1 MSTVHAVPLAAVL
14 FDRDGTLVADVPY
27 NGDPGR
33 VRLLPGAAEAVA
45 LARSAGLATGVVSNQ
60 SGIGRGLLSTAQVQ
74 RVNARAD
81 ALLGGLDTWLFCP
94 HAPDAGCDC
103 RKPRPGLILAAAA
116 RLGVPPAACL
126 VIGDIATD
134 VLAAQAAGAR
144 AVLVPNAATAP
155 EETTRFAAVTAPDIH
170 TAVRDALRAD
180 GRDALRAHGRDA
192 LRAHGR
198 LTPGQCSTWGGGPAT
213 ATPEPPTGGPSPGRR
228 SSPDEGPATEIP
240 ASLDGCPAPGRRSS
254 RAGGPGAGTPAA
266 LDGRPAPGRC
276 SSRDEGP
283 GAALSAAPEA
293 CPTPGWRPSREG
305 RPVAATSAVSD
316 SPPAPG
322 WSLSWDES
330 PGVAPPGAPETG
342 PAATHVP
349 LIPGRWSA

>member
-1 MSTVHAVPLAAVL
+1 MSTVHAVPLGAVL

-33 VRLLPGAAEAVA
+33 VRLVPGAAEAVA

-60 SGIGRGLLSTAQVQ
+60 SGIGRGLLSTAQVH

-103 RKPRPGLILAAAA
+103 RKPRPGLILAAAT

-126 VIGDIATD
+126 VIGDIAAD
-134 VLAAQAAGAR
+134 VLAARAAGAR

-170 TAVRDALRAD
+170 TAVRDALRA
-180 GRDALRAHGRDA
+180 HG
-192 LRAHGR
+192 H
-198 LTPGQCSTWGGGPAT
+198 LTPDQCSTGGGGPAT
-213 ATPEPPTGGPSPGRR
+213 AMPEPP
-228 SSPDEGPATEIP
+228 
-240 ASLDGCPAPGRRSS
+240 
-254 RAGGPGAGTPAA
+254 AGGPGAGITAA
-266 LDGRPAPGRC
+266 PDGRPAPGRC

-305 RPVAATSAVSD
+305 RPVAATPAVSD

-322 WSLSWDES
+322 GSPSRDES
-330 PGVAPPGAPETG
+330 PGVAQPGVPETG
-342 PAATHVP
+342 PAATHAP